1 MFHTPNGL
9 VLGTLLIAATGLAAC
24 KSGAKYVETGGTQS
38 VVTVSQVD
46 IQDIQMASSELLQSM
61 LQTGV
66 LKRSPTQ
73 PARLLINPIVNDTGS
88 QFDVGELTY
97 RMREQLVNSGQAQVI
112 TAYGRYTED
121 PAALEELR
129 RRSFEDGTQPDVEPD
144 YTLSGKVTE
153 LRRSAG
159 STRQATF
166 TFRLTLTDPNTGLEV
181 WTKLADVTKQGQ
193 KATVGF

>member
-144 YTLSGKVTE
+144 YTLSGKITE

-181 WTKLADVTKQGQ
+181 WTKVSDVTKQGQ

>member
-1 MFHTPNGL
+1 MIYSTHGL
-9 VLGTLLIAATGLAAC
+9 ACGTLLLATALVGC

-38 VVTVSQVD
+38 VVTIGQVD

-112 TAYGRYTED
+112 TAYGQYTED

-129 RRSFEDGTQPDVEPD
+129 RRSFESGTQSDVEPD
-144 YTLSGKVTE
+144 FTLSGKITQV
-153 LRRSAG
+153 RRSAG
-159 STRQATF
+159 STRQTTF
-166 TFRLTLTDPNTGLEV
+166 TFRMTLTDPNTGLEV
-181 WTKLADVTKQGQ
+181 WTKVADVTKQGQ
-193 KATVGF
+193 KPGVGF

>member
-1 MFHTPNGL
+1 MNLINGL
-9 VLGTLLIAATGLAAC
+9 FATALGASLLVFPGC
-24 KSGAKYVETGGTQS
+24 KSGAKYIETGGTQS
-38 VVTVSQVD
+38 VVSVGEVD

-66 LKRSPTQ
+66 LKRSEHQ
-73 PARLLINPIVNDTGS
+73 PARLLINPIVNDTSS

-112 TAYGRYTED
+112 TAYGKYTED

-129 RRSFEDGTQPDVEPD
+129 RRSFESGSQPDVEPD
-144 YTLSGKVTE
+144 YTLSGKITQI
-153 LRRSAG
+153 RRNSG
-159 STRQATF
+159 STKQSTF

-193 KATVGF
+193 KDSIGF

>member
-1 MFHTPNGL
+1 MNCINGL
-9 VLGTLLIAATGLAAC
+9 FITTLGLSIAAFSGC
-24 KSGAKYVETGGTQS
+24 KSGAKYIETGGTQS
-38 VVTVSQVD
+38 VVSVGQVD

-61 LQTGV
+61 IATGV

-73 PARLLINPIVNDTGS
+73 PARLLINPIVNDTSS

-112 TAYGRYTED
+112 TAYGKYTED
-121 PAALEELR
+121 PAALEELK
-129 RRSFEDGTQPDVEPD
+129 RRSFESGTQPDVEPD
-144 YTLSGKVTE
+144 YTLSGKITQ
-153 LRRSAG
+153 LTRNSG
-159 STRQATF
+159 STRQSTF

-193 KATVGF
+193 KDSIGF

>member
-9 VLGTLLIAATGLAAC
+9 VLGTLLMAATGLAAC

-129 RRSFEDGTQPDVEPD
+129 RRSFESGTQPDVEPD

-181 WTKLADVTKQGQ
+181 WTKVSDVTKQGQ

>member
-1 MFHTPNGL
+1 MNLINGL
-9 VLGTLLIAATGLAAC
+9 FITSLGISLLAFSGC
-24 KSGAKYVETGGTQS
+24 KSGAKYIETGGTQS
-38 VVTVSQVD
+38 VVSVGQVD

-66 LKRSPTQ
+66 LKRSEHQ
-73 PARLLINPIVNDTGS
+73 PARLLINPIVNDTSS

-112 TAYGRYTED
+112 TAYGKYTED

-129 RRSFEDGTQPDVEPD
+129 RRSFESGSQPDVEPD
-144 YTLSGKVTE
+144 YTLSGKITQI
-153 LRRSAG
+153 RRNSG
-159 STRQATF
+159 STKQSTF

-193 KATVGF
+193 KDSIGF

>member
-1 MFHTPNGL
+1 MKF
-9 VLGTLLIAATGLAAC
+9 ITGLFITTLGASIAITSGC
-24 KSGAKYVETGGTQS
+24 DSGAKYIETGGTQS
-38 VVTVSQVD
+38 VVSVGEVD

-61 LQTGV
+61 MATGV

-73 PARLLINPIVNDTGS
+73 PARLLINPIVNDTSS

-112 TAYGRYTED
+112 TAYGKYTED
-121 PAALEELR
+121 QAALEEVR
-129 RRSFEDGTQPDVEPD
+129 RRAFESGEQPDVEPD
-144 YTLSGKVTE
+144 FTLSGKITQV
-153 LRRSAG
+153 RRNAG
-159 STRQATF
+159 STKQSTF

-193 KATVGF
+193 KDSIGF

>member
-129 RRSFEDGTQPDVEPD
+129 RRSFESGTQPDVEPD

-181 WTKLADVTKQGQ
+181 WTKVSDVTKQGQ